1 MADLKDT
8 YVVHGAWT
16 TCTCGMRKSR
26 TVLEKSHG
34 VFLKDTAAEAQKIK
48 MAVEKDCPNT
58 FTDTVMNF
66 FTKKGQKES
75 SDAPL
80 QVVGICT
87 PKTIS
92 AEWDNGG
99 NTVEVDGEV
108 PLLAGAKVHCLY
120 GGEIEIIDSGQPEA
134 GDMSQVEI
142 SPPIR
147 PTVRISGK

>member
-34 VFLKDTAAEAQKIK
+34 AFLKDRAQMTVNDCKPENIICFGGCYSMENPDTAAEAQKIQ

-66 FTKKGQKES
+66 FTKKRSERKFRCSITGGR
-75 SDAPL
+75 PL
-80 QVVGICT
+80 Q
-87 PKTIS
+87 P
-92 AEWDNGG
+92 
-99 NTVEVDGEV
+99 
-108 PLLAGAKVHCLY
+108 
-120 GGEIEIIDSGQPEA
+120 
-134 GDMSQVEI
+134 
-142 SPPIR
+142 
-147 PTVRISGK
+147 